1 MTGRDLLDR
10 LGDIDPGYIQ
20 EAETWTASRP
30 KRGRRLAILLAA
42 ALAGLLLVGAGVV
55 TAVTGESI
63 QTWFSYRWENLTGE
77 EAGEGQTALLDHL
90 SQEIGVSDTVEG
102 VTVTV
107 DSATVGEDIFYL
119 LVRVEGLDFSPKHS
133 YGFPSCDVVLSP
145 DPTDAHREPTNH
157 GLAGWGMD
165 YQGIDGDGA
174 ALFLF
179 SYDYYA
185 EDILPADGTVDV
197 TLTLENLCQDVQK
210 ELYQTVLLPGTWT
223 LSFSLDWNHPQ
234 RLALPDT
241 DVTMAVTMWDHSKE
255 ETTLTTVSLTNI
267 AISSTGIYFQYD
279 SPDDTV
285 VFSGSVQAVLKNGQ
299 TIGENNGTG
308 VQDVETRAWQ
318 YIFRWEIPLDL
329 DQVAAVRLGETEIP
343 LP

>member
-1 MTGRDLLDR
+1 MTGRDLLER
-10 LGDIDPGYIQ
+10 LGDIDPRYIQ
-20 EAETWTASRP
+20 EAEAWEASRP
-30 KRGRRLAILLAA
+30 KGGRRLAILLAA

-63 QTWFSYRWENLTGE
+63 QTWFSYRWQDLTGE

-90 SQEIGVSDTVEG
+90 SQDVGVSDTVAG
-102 VTVTV
+102 VTVTA

-119 LVRVEGLDFSPKHS
+119 LVRVEGVDLSPKHS
-133 YGFPSCDVVLSP
+133 YGFLSYDVVLSP
-145 DPTDAHREPTNH
+145 DPTEAHQDPANH

-185 EDILPADGTVDV
+185 EDILPAEGTVDV
-197 TLTLENLCQDVQK
+197 TLTLADLCQDIRK
-210 ELYQTVLLPGTWT
+210 ELQQTILVPGTWT
-223 LSFSLDWNHPQ
+223 MTFSLDWNHPQ
-234 RLALPDT
+234 RLALPDAT
-241 DVTMAVTMWDHSKE
+241 VTMGDNSQEKKPP
-255 ETTLTTVSLTNI
+255 TTGQLTDI

-279 SPDDTV
+279 SQDDTV
-285 VFSGSVQAVLKNGQ
+285 VFSEPVQAVLKTGQ
-299 TIGENNGTG
+299 TIWTTNGTG
-308 VQDVETRAWQ
+308 VEDEETGLWQ
-318 YIFRWEIPLDL
+318 CIFRWQIPLDL